1 MTWNLRFQDR
11 TRVKGG
17 RRIYN
22 PPQVNNLPHRAATRK
37 AGGSLRGCA
46 TVRGGRMKIVAAR
59 RFRKTSVRSHE
70 HQINPR
76 GPKAVERN
84 QLRARTRGMIE
95 SLRAVTMKQRDRM
108 ELGCGI

>member
-1 MTWNLRFQDR
+1 MTWNVRFQDR
-11 TRVKGG
+11 TRVK
-17 RRIYN
+17 
-22 PPQVNNLPHRAATRK
+22 
-37 AGGSLRGCA
+37 
-46 TVRGGRMKIVAAR
+46 GGRMKIVAAR

-108 ELGCGI
+108 ELRCGIRRNIWKAGGGGVGRARSVTTG